1 MKRQGDKMA
10 KYQRTINEM
19 RLGCEQIWKVFLSE
33 LPCIQFYGE
42 KRDKIA
48 QRQIYTHSG
57 AYDIM
62 LRVECLFIVM
72 ACSSNAQLFLI
83 FKTVSRISVALLHPK
98 LLMI

>member
-19 RLGCEQIWKVFLSE
+19 RFGCEQIWKVFLSE

-57 AYDIM
+57 AHDMCRY
-62 LRVECLFIVM
+62 VECCY
-72 ACSSNAQLFLI
+72 A
-83 FKTVSRISVALLHPK
+83 
-98 LLMI
+98 